1 MTSQLGVFFVALI
14 VIAAILSNI
23 GIWAPRK
30 TWVRLAAVLATGLF
44 IPVAYAAVTDLL
56 SRPKPAEIEWIHRH
70 AKDATV
76 LGARIEEGKNIFLW
90 LQLPEAEEPRAY
102 VLPYSEELA
111 KQLHGAQ
118 RDAKKAGT
126 KTKMKRPFANRRD
139 KEKPQFFAAPQ
150 RARPEKKRPG
160 YAPHIVP
167 QRQNQD

>member
-1 MTSQLGVFFVALI
+1 MSQLGIFFVVLV

-30 TWVRLAAVLATGLF
+30 TWLRFGAVAAAGLF
-44 IPVAYAAVTDLL
+44 IPTAYAAVSDLL
-56 SRPKPAEIEWIHRH
+56 SRPKPVAIEWVHRD
-70 AKDATV
+70 AKEATV
-76 LGARIEEGKNIFLW
+76 LGARIVEGQNIFLW
-90 LQLPEAEEPRAY
+90 LQMPGAAEPRSY
-102 VLPYSEELA
+102 VLPYDVEMA

-126 KTKMKRPFANRRD
+126 KARMKRPFAKRRD
-139 KEKPQFFAAPQ
+139 TEKPQFYAAPQ
-150 RARPEKKRPG
+150 QPRPNKKRPG